1 MAWSPRMR
9 TNREREGNFK
19 GRREVEPSPVDPRD
33 LQYMQWSGKARQPI
47 DCARADVLTSD
58 EWIQR
63 GACRKLPC
71 GFLFCTG
78 LFLNRE
84 TPCVPATVKL
94 TIAVPWLMPE
104 LALKPSRWISGLSPA
119 GGRVQKRP
127 ALPPVAYSF
136 YCGNNDLPNKKTKG
150 NLLTISLTS
159 PEFPHAN
166 VVGTTSYIKRRDDNA
181 RLGQTFLLNVLMLGS
196 AQHGGKAMF
205 LYLEVG

>member
-1 MAWSPRMR
+1 MR

-47 DCARADVLTSD
+47 DCARADVLTFD

-63 GACRKLPC
+63 EACRKLPC

-94 TIAVPWLMPE
+94 TIAVPWLMLG
-104 LALKPSRWISGLSPA
+104 LALKHQQLDFRVEPGWWTCSEATGPAPSR
-119 GGRVQKRP
+119 V
-127 ALPPVAYSF
+127 
-136 YCGNNDLPNKKTKG
+136 
-150 NLLTISLTS
+150 
-159 PEFPHAN
+159 
-166 VVGTTSYIKRRDDNA
+166 
-181 RLGQTFLLNVLMLGS
+181 
-196 AQHGGKAMF
+196 
-205 LYLEVG
+205 